1 MKVEMNGIDTCSH
14 DTDVSILAEGGGGT
28 GLMVRASDSGS
39 GDPGSILG
47 LEQETITPQKYW

>member
-14 DTDVSILAEGGGGT
+14 DTDVSIFAEGGGGT

-47 LEQETITPQKYW
+47 RDIVLFP